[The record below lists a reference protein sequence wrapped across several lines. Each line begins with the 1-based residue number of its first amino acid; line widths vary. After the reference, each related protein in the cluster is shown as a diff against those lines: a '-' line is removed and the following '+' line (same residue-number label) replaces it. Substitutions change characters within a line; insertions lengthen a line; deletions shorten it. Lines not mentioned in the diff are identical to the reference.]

1 MTAFGLEY
9 CSLDFI
15 VDKHDKLIFLEVNPN
30 GSWAYIENAT
40 GMPITEAVTNLI
52 MKEKTSL

>member
-1 MTAFGLEY
+1 M
-9 CSLDFI
+9 
-15 VDKHDKLIFLEVNPN
+15 